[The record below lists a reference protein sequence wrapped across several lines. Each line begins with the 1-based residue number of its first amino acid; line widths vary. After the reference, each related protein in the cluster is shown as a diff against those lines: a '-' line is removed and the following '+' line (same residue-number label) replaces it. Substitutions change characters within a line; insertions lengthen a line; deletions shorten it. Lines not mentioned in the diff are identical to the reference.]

1 MKLRSLAIAGAI
13 ASCALF
19 AGCYHGDDNNNDNG
33 GGGVT
38 PPTQTTVGDLAT
50 GQIKTKTCDQG
61 KPDAVNDLTIVDSDA
76 AVDVSTLTPG
86 CSNGG

>member
-1 MKLRSLAIAGAI
+1 MKLRSLAIGTAI
-13 ASCALF
+13 ASCVLL
-19 AGCYHGDDNNNDNG
+19 AGCYHPEDTDNDNG
-33 GGGVT
+33 GGDT

-61 KPDAVNDLTIVDSDA
+61 KPDAINDLTIVDSDA